1 MPPVAAVVAHAA
13 AAAAVDREIT
23 ALQDGVVRDRHA
35 TRRQAAAAATRPA
48 RELRPAVEPELGARS
63 PWGGRHA
70 VLHPLH
76 PLTRRQ
82 QQKQLRLDRW
92 QVRSSAWETQS

>member
-1 MPPVAAVVAHAA
+1 MA
-13 AAAAVDREIT
+13 T
-23 ALQDGVVRDRHA
+23 LDGISDYEKLRNANIARNK
-35 TRRQAAAAATRPA
+35 AAAAATRPA